1 MKKKEK
7 GKRYYY
13 EIRGRLPLIKI
24 PSHDYFFFFFFLKN
38 KISPHLYLFEMVVV
52 VVVLDNFIGACAPI
66 TSVIFPL

>member
-24 PSHDYFFFFFFLKN
+24 PSHDYFFFFLKN